1 MAKDFLVLLVTYT
14 LVNVSMSLLDDLI
27 RSLIL
32 MNQAFPHLVKHLDE
46 NTAFK
51 LLGNPN
57 STKTDYSMWIHR
69 KMIEDALHYI
79 NIPKEEINQEAV
91 ESIYINLANLS
102 ISLKEL
108 ETTLKEFISSG
119 EKERNLTEFLKQ
131 SLTKLVGL
139 KNKK

>member
-1 MAKDFLVLLVTYT
+1 
-14 LVNVSMSLLDDLI
+14 MSLID
-27 RSLIL
+27 
-32 MNQAFPHLVKHLDE
+32 QAFRPLSSRLNGGASV
-46 NTAFK
+46 AFK

-57 STKTDYSMWIHR
+57 SKETDYSMWIHR
-69 KMIEDALHYI
+69 NVIEDALHDI
-79 NIPKEEINQEAV
+79 NIPKEKINQEAV

-131 SLTKLVGL
+131 PLAKLVGL
-139 KNKK
+139 KNKIMI